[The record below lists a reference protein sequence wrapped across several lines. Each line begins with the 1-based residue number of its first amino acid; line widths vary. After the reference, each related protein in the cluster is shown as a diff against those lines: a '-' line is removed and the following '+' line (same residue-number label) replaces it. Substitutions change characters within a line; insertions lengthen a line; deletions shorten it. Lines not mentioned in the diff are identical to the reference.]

1 MVRDLGA
8 PLAREEIYEL
18 LKANLRDV
26 DPSFAALVEAEMLLA
41 PPDEDG
47 DASSAH
53 RVRWEDVG
61 GLEATKQLLTEAA
74 VLPMRIYPYPYPYS
88 YP

>member
-1 MVRDLGA
+1 
-8 PLAREEIYEL
+8 
-18 LKANLRDV
+18 
-26 DPSFAALVEAEMLLA
+26 MLLA

-47 DASSAH
+47 DAASAH

-74 VLPMRIYPYPYPYS
+74 VLPMRIQPYPYPDPDP
-88 YP
+88 YPYALTLSPKPNPDPNPTPKP

>member
-1 MVRDLGA
+1 
-8 PLAREEIYEL
+8 
-18 LKANLRDV
+18 
-26 DPSFAALVEAEMLLA
+26 MLLA

-47 DASSAH
+47 DAASAH

-74 VLPMRIYPYPYPYS
+74 VLPMRIQPYPYPYP
-88 YP
+88 